1 METSTNAFAGMP
13 RPPNN
18 SAYRSERVASEEKSM
33 CPVCLTTAVLI
44 AGSATST
51 GGLAAI
57 AIKKF
62 GMKKTVDDN
71 PVPTPSKLSRES
83 NGAGEIVPNADQRRD
98 QVDSFAEPQSF

>member
-1 METSTNAFAGMP
+1 
-13 RPPNN
+13 
-18 SAYRSERVASEEKSM
+18 M

-62 GMKKTVDDN
+62 GMKNTVNDN
-71 PVPTPSKLSRES
+71 PVPTPSKLYRES
-83 NGAGEIVPNADQRRD
+83 NGAGKIVPNADQRRNH
-98 QVDSFAEPQSF
+98 VDSFAEPQIVLTTARHRIARRVYDNRR